1 MTTSFARCLGPLTLL
16 LVIGS
21 ASGPRV
27 AGITQENSESSV
39 FAGFDL
45 SAPET
50 GPFPS
55 DVFTVADARHNTG
68 LRVAYPYPDCGERR
82 SDCDDIDVINTLDGW
97 GLQTRVSIPFNGE
110 IDPASVRSDSI
121 FVVSLDSTRPGHAPG
136 GERIGINQVVWDV
149 ATRTLHF
156 EVDRLLDQHRRYGV
170 IVTKGVR
177 DTRGK
182 SVKATPAFENF
193 ETTAPSWYAGRIRQ
207 VLAAAHALGVP
218 PGQVVTASLFTT
230 QTITS
235 VMERIRDDIKAGTPE
250 PADLLLGP
258 AGERTVFNRA
268 DVTGVTFSQQ
278 TTVIPSSVAN
288 FAVTLAQLDV
298 VPNAVGT
305 IAYGRYVSP
314 DYLVHPGEYIPAV
327 GTLAETPPVQRHSL
341 IYFTLYLPSGPR
353 PPGGWPIVIVGGG
366 ASGNQHVGPTFFA
379 AKMASHGLATIGISH
394 VGQGFGPL
402 GRLQIA
408 RAGLP
413 LLEIPDAGRGADQN
427 GDGVYSPL
435 EGAEAAAPRT
445 WTISLRDAHRQT
457 AIDLMQLVRVIEV
470 GMDVDGDFAADL
482 DPARI
487 YFQGTSAGPMVGT
500 SFVALDPSVTA
511 AVFTSAPGLI
521 PEHVRWQP
529 VRRAAMGAAL
539 QARLPSLVNAEGITS
554 IDGVAVA
561 GPHFNENKPLRDQP
575 VVINTLPGAVA
586 IQRALEFAE
595 MAAESGIGPVPWAKH
610 LRAQPL
616 PGSYPKPILI
626 QFAKGDQNA
635 VNPGTTAIIRE
646 GDLADRTTFYRNDLA
661 IAAHPGIAIPKN
673 PHLFAGQATSPIA
686 IVREIALG
694 AQEQMAV
701 FLASA
706 GATII
711 RPAPLQF
718 FETPIAG
725 PLPETLDFIR

>member
-1 MTTSFARCLGPLTLL
+1 MITSFARRVGILVLLSVLG
-16 LVIGS
+16 
-21 ASGPRV
+21 ASGQRV
-27 AGITQENSESSV
+27 AGLTQEGPDRDV

-55 DVFTVADARHNTG
+55 DVFTVADARHATG
-68 LRVAYPYPDCGERR
+68 LRVAYPYPDCGERP

-110 IDPASVRSDSI
+110 IDPTSVTSDSI
-121 FVVSLDSTRPGHAPG
+121 FVVRLDSTRPGHAAG
-136 GERIGINQVVWDV
+136 GERIGINQAVWDV
-149 ATRTLHF
+149 ATETLHF

-170 IVTKGVR
+170 IVTKEIR

-182 SVKATPAFENF
+182 KVKATPAFENY
-193 ETTAPSWYAGRIRQ
+193 ETTAPAWYAAGIRDA
-207 VLAAAHALGVP
+207 LAAAHALGVP
-218 PGQVVTASLFTT
+218 PGQVVTASVFTT

-235 VMERIRDDIKAGTPE
+235 VMERIRDGIKAGIPE
-250 PADLLLGP
+250 PADFLLGP
-258 AGERTVFNRA
+258 AGARSVFNRA
-268 DVTGVTFSQQ
+268 DVTGVTLRQQ
-278 TTVIPSSVAN
+278 TVVNPAAFTNFTVN
-288 FAVTLAQLDV
+288 LAQLDA

-314 DYLVHPGEYIPAV
+314 DYLAHPGEYIPAV
-327 GTLAETPPVQRHSL
+327 GTLAETPPVQGYNL
-341 IYFTLYLPSGPR
+341 IYFTLYLPSAPT

-366 ASGNQHVGPTFFA
+366 ASGNQHVGPTIFA

-408 RAGLP
+408 RVGLP

-427 GDGVYSPL
+427 GDGVYSVL
-435 EGAEAAAPRT
+435 EGSEAAAPRT

-457 AIDLMQLVRVIEV
+457 AIDLMQLVRVIEI
-470 GMDVDGDFAADL
+470 GMDVDGDLAADI
-482 DPARI
+482 DPLRI
-487 YFQGTSAGPMVGT
+487 FFQGTSAGPMVGA

-511 AVFTSAPGLI
+511 AAFTSAPGLI

-529 VRRAAMGAAL
+529 VRRRAIGAAL
-539 QARLPSLVNAEGITS
+539 QARIPSLVNAEGITS

-575 VVINTLPGAVA
+575 VVVNTIPGAVA

-616 PGSYPKPILI
+616 PGSYPKPILV

-646 GDLADRTTFYRNDLA
+646 GDLADRATFYRNDLA
-661 IAAHPGIAIPKN
+661 IAANPGIAIPKN
-673 PHLFAGQATSPIA
+673 PHLFAGQPTSPIA

-701 FLASA
+701 FFASA
-706 GATII
+706 GSTII
-711 RPAPLQF
+711 HPAPLQF
-718 FETPIAG
+718 FEAPIAG